1 MAIPTPSDLAA
12 YTDAEFA
19 QLQAAMAAEQQRR
32 YVLAQAVDAGCA
44 LVQQYA
50 TAIGGTTQDQLAAA
64 NAAWAQIL
72 TKAGLDSGQE
82 PTT

>member
-32 YVLAQAVDAGCA
+32 YVLAQAVATGTGLA
-44 LVQQYA
+44 QQYVDC
-50 TAIGGTTQDQLAAA
+50 GGNLDDALDQIRAGVSVPAAS
-64 NAAWAQIL
+64 
-72 TKAGLDSGQE
+72 DSGQE